1 MKRRKIMKM
10 IKNLLLVLVS
20 IGFIGT
26 LASAKCFKFSKTGA
40 DVGVCVPGDS
50 TDSRKKA
57 KKICD
62 EKEGDCGNLTSS
74 MSRCHSN
81 VGKCYDENGNASR
94 ELSR

>member
-1 MKRRKIMKM
+1 M
-10 IKNLLLVLVS
+10 KNLQKLMILIAVLTALGS
-20 IGFIGT
+20 M
-26 LASAKCFKFSKTGA
+26 AEAKCFKFSNTGG

-57 KKICD
+57 KQICD
-62 EKEGDCGNLTSS
+62 EKEGNCGNVSSS

-94 ELSR
+94 ALSR

>member
-1 MKRRKIMKM
+1 MKNVQKLIMAGV
-10 IKNLLLVLVS
+10 ILVAFGL
-20 IGFIGT
+20 T
-26 LASAKCFKFSKTGA
+26 AEAKCFKFSNKGG
-40 DVGVCVPGDS
+40 DVGVCVSGDS

-62 EKEGDCGNLTSS
+62 QKEGNCGNVSSS

-94 ELSR
+94 DLSR

>member
-1 MKRRKIMKM
+1 MKLVKS
-10 IKNLLLVLVS
+10 LL
-20 IGFIGT
+20 FITVVAGLFT
-26 LASAKCFKFSKTGA
+26 STAGAKCFKFSKTGG

-62 EKEGDCGNLTSS
+62 SKEGNCGNLSS
-74 MSRCHSN
+74 SSSSCHSN

-94 ELSR
+94 DLKR